1 MQKVIFKKKVS
12 KGSRFNQIYIPKYLE
27 NDIQVGDEVEVRL
40 IKKQVNLYY
49 SKELKQL
56 SDFKEKLI
64 KDVFSLINSKGIS
77 DVFIVGSFLFKKVD
91 YKDID
96 IVIITKKTTKDES
109 IYNQLVDKF
118 NLKFHV
124 ISIEKER
131 FEYLLKSCPLTR
143 TMFNQYISNKK
154 TELNKEKTIDKK
166 HLKFLLM
173 MPEDLLE
180 IRLNNRVFYDNL
192 RRLITIEN
200 FLDNKEFDLE
210 SINKE
215 LKKLTGDNLYERMQ
229 NNEEV
234 DESKIKDIREII
246 KTKLKKIREKL

>member
-1 MQKVIFKKKVS
+1 
-12 KGSRFNQIYIPKYLE
+12 
-27 NDIQVGDEVEVRL
+27 
-40 IKKQVNLYY
+40 
-49 SKELKQL
+49 
-56 SDFKEKLI
+56 
-64 KDVFSLINSKGIS
+64 
-77 DVFIVGSFLFKKVD
+77 
-91 YKDID
+91 
-96 IVIITKKTTKDES
+96 
-109 IYNQLVDKF
+109 
-118 NLKFHV
+118 
-124 ISIEKER
+124 
-131 FEYLLKSCPLTR
+131 
-143 TMFNQYISNKK
+143 
-154 TELNKEKTIDKK
+154 
-166 HLKFLLM
+166 M